1 MRVEHTCFNTH
12 MIVMVL
18 ILTMTSNAILNMI
31 IDHDGSDRDDIT
43 MMMLMKT
50 SDDITNMILMMV
62 MMTQQ
67 LHLNGEAQKEMCVPQ
82 KLQPPN
88 W

>member
-1 MRVEHTCFNTH
+1 
-12 MIVMVL
+12 MVL
-18 ILTMTSNAILNMI
+18 ILTMTYNAILNMI

-43 MMMLMKT
+43 MMMT

-67 LHLNGEAQKEMCVPQ
+67 WHHYSQAQIEMCVPQ

>member
-1 MRVEHTCFNTH
+1 
-12 MIVMVL
+12 MILMVL
-18 ILTMTSNAILNMI
+18 ILTMTYNAILNMI
-31 IDHDGSDRDDIT
+31 VMVLIGTDDY
-43 MMMLMKT
+43 
-50 SDDITNMILMMV
+50 ITNMILMMV

-67 LHLNGEAQKEMCVPQ
+67 LHLNGEAQIEMCVPQ